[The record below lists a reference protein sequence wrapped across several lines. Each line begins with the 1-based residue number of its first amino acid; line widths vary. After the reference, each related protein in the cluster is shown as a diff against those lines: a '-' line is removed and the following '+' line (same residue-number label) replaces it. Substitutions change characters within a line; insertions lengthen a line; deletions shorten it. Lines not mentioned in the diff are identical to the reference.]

1 MTRADYM
8 TILSHNLRRLP
19 KEDYD
24 RAIEYFEEYFNEAG
38 PALEQEAIQDLGA
51 PEDASR
57 ELIMNLAEKN
67 IGEPPRTVRRGFH
80 AVWVGILGV
89 CAAPIALPLLLA
101 LFCVIFAL
109 VITVAA
115 VLGSLFLTAVC
126 LVGGA
131 AVGLAGGFALT
142 FRTFTDGI
150 ATIGL
155 SFVTLGIGILCVYG
169 SFRLCRW
176 ALRKMSQS
184 LGNITKGGRRHENKH
199 E

>member
-8 TILSHNLRRLP
+8 TILAHNLRRLP

-24 RAIEYFEEYFNEAG
+24 RAMEYFEEYFEEAR
-38 PALEQEAIQDLGA
+38 PEHEQDAIRDLGA

-67 IGEPPRTVRRGFH
+67 IEEQPRTVRRGVH

-89 CAAPIALPLLLA
+89 CAAPIAFPLLLA
-101 LFCVIFAL
+101 VVCVVFAL
-109 VITVAA
+109 FISVLA

-126 LVGGA
+126 LVASGA
-131 AVGLAGGFALT
+131 AGLAGGFILT
-142 FRTFTDGI
+142 FRTFADGI
-150 ATIGL
+150 ATVGMGFVALGL
-155 SFVTLGIGILCVYG
+155 GTLSVYWA
-169 SFRLCRW
+169 FRLFRW
-176 ALRKMSQS
+176 ALGKMSQS

-199 E
+199 

>member
-24 RAIEYFEEYFNEAG
+24 RAMEYFEEYFNEAG
-38 PALEQEAIQDLGA
+38 PAHEQDAIRDLGA

-67 IGEPPRTVRRGFH
+67 IEEPPRTVRRGVH

-109 VITVAA
+109 FITVFA
-115 VLGSLFLTAVC
+115 VLGSLFLAAVC
-126 LVGGA
+126 VAAGGVVA
-131 AVGLAGGFALT
+131 LAGGFILT
-142 FRTFTDGI
+142 FHAFADGI
-150 ATIGL
+150 TTIGMGL
-155 SFVTLGIGILCVYG
+155 FTIGAGTLFVYG

-176 ALRKMSQS
+176 ALGKMSQS
-184 LGNITKGGRRHENKH
+184 LGNITKGGRRHEKKY
-199 E
+199 

>member
-109 VITVAA
+109 VIK
-115 VLGSLFLTAVC
+115 
-126 LVGGA
+126 
-131 AVGLAGGFALT
+131 
-142 FRTFTDGI
+142 
-150 ATIGL
+150 IGRA
-155 SFVTLGIGILCVYG
+155 SCMERVYV
-169 SFRLCRW
+169 RV
-176 ALRKMSQS
+176 
-184 LGNITKGGRRHENKH
+184 
-199 E
+199 

>member
-24 RAIEYFEEYFNEAG
+24 RAMEYFEEYFNEAG
-38 PALEQEAIQDLGA
+38 PAHEQDAIQDLGA

-67 IGEPPRTVRRGFH
+67 IGEQPKTVRHGVH

-101 LFCVIFAL
+101 LVCVIFAL
-109 VITVAA
+109 VITLFA
-115 VLGSLFLTAVC
+115 VLGSLALAAVC
-126 LVGGA
+126 VAAGGV
-131 AVGLAGGFALT
+131 VGLIGGFVLT
-142 FRTFTDGI
+142 FRAFADGI
-150 ATIGL
+150 ATIGMSL
-155 SFVTLGIGILCVYG
+155 LTLGIGILFVYG

-176 ALRKMSQS
+176 ALGKVSQS

-199 E
+199 

>member
-38 PALEQEAIQDLGA
+38 PAHEQEA
-51 PEDASR
+51 
-57 ELIMNLAEKN
+57 

-184 LGNITKGGRRHENKH
+184 LGNIIKGGRRHENKH